1 MLTPV
6 NLQRNQA
13 NSMQRLGGQN
23 PLQQV
28 GTGLAQ
34 QGRLYADAFERSGNM
49 LRQGAQNLGAGIAG
63 AGAQAADNFRLSTAL
78 GESASGGWGFG
89 GRAGYS
95 TKLVNTKHDAH
106 TFADRQ
112 WSNRPDS
119 ENSDNGTGI
128 PINATLFNVGARRSV
143 TAATASAETSVGGV
157 DLTGAI
163 YAGRLGGMTNANATV
178 DLNSATV
185 KANAGVRGEAHLV
198 GVSASANR
206 RIGTDAL
213 NTTSSV
219 KGDAFVGADA
229 GANVGVNFSPR
240 SGSAGVSAGLD
251 AFAGAK
257 AKGKVRQSLGV
268 AGENIGAVGVSGEA
282 WAGIGASANA
292 TAGFEDGKFKLSAS
306 VGAALGVGGKVGF
319 DVEVDVVGTAKAAV
333 KVGSDAIDAASEV
346 AGDIANAFSSGWDKI
361 SSLW

>member
-1 MLTPV
+1 MMRTPS
-6 NLQRNQA
+6 LIGSGA
-13 NSMQRLGGQN
+13 
-23 PLQQV
+23 
-28 GTGLAQ
+28 TA
-34 QGRLYADAFERSGNM
+34 RS
-49 LRQGAQNLGAGIAG
+49 RKI
-63 AGAQAADNFRLSTAL
+63 
-78 GESASGGWGFG
+78 
-89 GRAGYS
+89 
-95 TKLVNTKHDAH
+95 
-106 TFADRQ
+106 
-112 WSNRPDS
+112 
-119 ENSDNGTGI
+119 DNGTGI

-143 TAATASAETSVGGV
+143 TAASANAETSVGGV

-185 KANAGVRGEAHLV
+185 KANAGVPGEAHLV

-229 GANVGVNFSPR
+229 GANVGVDFSPR

-333 KVGSDAIDAASEV
+333 QVRLGCYR
-346 AGDIANAFSSGWDKI
+346 GCQ
-361 SSLW
+361 